1 MSPASGL
8 FHQCNHVIGANPRR
22 ILARQGQGGST
33 VGWLLAGLGLGW
45 CSLPAAERVST
56 FFQDDSAPSAAVSAA
71 RYRPPLPGR
80 LATERDLL
88 YTILDPAEPGV
99 VKHPSG
105 LFVLRFP
112 GHWRVMVSA
121 RGDYV
126 AHTASPEVG
135 RVPPSQLRTGV
146 RVAEVVMSDVF
157 RRQRW
162 TPAAMLQ
169 HLLPAFLK
177 DEPGMKLE
185 GETRPARL
193 GGLEAAACTLRGT
206 RKDIP
211 GEHVKEFIVA
221 EKDGVAFQFI
231 ALAPADDSAA
241 FQTAWQKVAADSTFG
256 REGLARRER
265 SLEARRIVQQ
275 YKGSVVSI
283 VASGGGR
290 SGTGSGFIISRD
302 GHVLTNYHVAF
313 DTRTGQPMEKF
324 TVEWDESLRRPKV
337 EAQLVGGKFRLSP
350 YRFQHGTDVAL
361 LQIPAGNYEPLP
373 LTPLADVEAG
383 DGVVTLGFPSR
394 GLIEGVSLTVT
405 SGVVTRFN
413 RGPQGEVA
421 SIYVDAAFTHGSS
434 GGPCVSLVTGGV
446 VGLNSFGMDVQ
457 LDARSAGLNDLIK
470 YHGVVPIDAAIREFP
485 LVCTP
490 GLDPQGTGL
499 DFIACLELS
508 KQLLS
513 RGSFAAAEQL
523 ALRAVNLEPQQ
534 AVARSR
540 LGDCRFERALEHEHD
555 GRAAEAKTAFA
566 AARKA
571 YEDALARDARLATA
585 LNACARLELH
595 LGRLREADTFAA
607 RATEADPEGWEGH
620 LLRADIALRLSQPD
634 AALRHVAQAKR
645 AVGGLLVNPHMTA
658 AAIFVAKRDFEHA
671 REEWLVA
678 ARISPVYLP
687 ARLGVASYFE
697 AVRQTDA
704 ALAEYRRIL
713 DDFPENGEVLG
724 RIGLCLKGA
733 GRTAEALSY
742 FQHSVRRSQAAAEA
756 PDPSVLMFLGDALM
770 QRPDSVEAVPIF
782 ALYLFHHR
790 RGEWAALAS
799 LKLADIH
806 AQHQAPGLASA
817 QARLAEQL
825 GPTAEVRNAARRHA
839 AAPLSLAEIKVLTG
853 TLQYPL
859 SLAAE
864 IVAASP
870 LGFRLDDAQI
880 LALQREGVPEPV
892 LRAMLESLSRHPAG
906 PVEERRDPRLTPPLS
921 PDVPPADETPP
932 GFGPPPGPEP
942 GPDVRGTW
950 VATGVTPDGQP
961 FRSVIIFGD
970 FQLYSSNTWFGPRS
984 LGLQQGRYRFEQG
997 RLILQPEN
1005 APPHAPRFQVRGDNL
1020 IMDVLNFAPGVRF
1033 VRERPSPGINR

>member
-1 MSPASGL
+1 MSPASRPSVHCDDAIGARLRRATGGRHRQAGAWSGL
-8 FHQCNHVIGANPRR
+8 FTG
-22 ILARQGQGGST
+22 LA
-33 VGWLLAGLGLGW
+33 LGW
-45 CSLPAAERVST
+45 FSLPAADRIST
-56 FFQDDSAPSAAVSAA
+56 SVEESAASPAAASTA

-80 LATERDLL
+80 LATDQGQL
-88 YTILDPAEPGV
+88 YAILDPAEPGV
-99 VKHPSG
+99 VQHPAG

-112 GHWRVMVSA
+112 GHWRVLVSA

-126 AHTASPEVG
+126 SYIVSPEAG

-162 TPAAMLQ
+162 TPTAMLK

-177 DEPGMKLE
+177 DEPGMKLD
-185 GETRPARL
+185 GDPRPARL
-193 GGLEAAACTLRGT
+193 GGLEAAACTLRGP
-206 RKDIP
+206 RKDVP
-211 GEHVKEFIVA
+211 GEHVKEIVVA
-221 EKDGVAFQFI
+221 EKDGIAFQLT
-231 ALAPADDSAA
+231 ALAPAEDSAG
-241 FQTAWQKVAADSTFG
+241 FQAAWEKIAADSRFG
-256 REGLARRER
+256 REGLPRRDT

-290 SGTGSGFIISRD
+290 TGTGSGFIISRD

-337 EAQLVGGKFRLSP
+337 EAQLVSGKFRLSP

-361 LQIPAGNYEPLP
+361 LQIPAGAYEPLP
-373 LTPLADVEAG
+373 LSPLADVEAG
-383 DGVVTLGFPSR
+383 DSVVTLGFPSR

-405 SGVVTRFN
+405 TGVVTRFN

-446 VGLNSFGMDVQ
+446 IGLNSFGMDVQ
-457 LDARSAGLNDLIK
+457 LDTRSAALNDLIK

-490 GLDPQGTGL
+490 GLNPQGTGL
-499 DFIACLELS
+499 DFLACLELS
-508 KQLLS
+508 KHFLGC
-513 RGSFAAAEQL
+513 GSFAAAEKI
-523 ALRAVNLEPQQ
+523 ALRAVSLEPQQ
-534 AVARSR
+534 AIARSR
-540 LGDCRFERALEHEHD
+540 LGDCRFELALEHEHD
-555 GRAAEAKTAFA
+555 GRSAEAKTAFA
-566 AARKA
+566 ATRKA
-571 YEDALARDARLATA
+571 YEEALARDARLATA

-595 LGRLREADTFAA
+595 LGRLQEADTFAA

-620 LLRADIALRLSQPD
+620 LLRADIALRQSQPD
-634 AALRHVAQAKR
+634 AALRHVAQARR

-658 AAIFVAKRDFEHA
+658 AAIYVAKRDLEHA
-671 REEWLVA
+671 RAEWQEA
-678 ARISPVYLP
+678 ARISPVHLP

-724 RIGLCLKGA
+724 RIGLCLNGA
-733 GRTAEALSY
+733 GRTAEALNY
-742 FQHSVRRSQAAAEA
+742 FQRSIQRCQAAAET
-756 PDPSVLMFLGDALM
+756 PDPSVLMFLGDALL
-770 QRPDSVEAVPIF
+770 QRPDSVEAVPVF
-782 ALYLFHHR
+782 TLYLFHHR
-790 RGEWAALAS
+790 RGPWAALAN

-806 AQHQAPGLASA
+806 AQHQARGLASA
-817 QARLAEQL
+817 HARLAEQ
-825 GPTAEVRNAARRHA
+825 TANPGNDVLQAARRHA
-839 AAPLSLAEIKVLTG
+839 PAQLSLEEIKALAGV
-853 TLQYPL
+853 LQYPP

-870 LGFRLDDAQI
+870 LGFRLDETQV
-880 LALQREGVPEPV
+880 LALQREGIPEPI
-892 LRAMLESLSRHPAG
+892 LRAMLESLSRHPVA
-906 PVEERRDPRLTPPLS
+906 PAEERRGFEPPPPPS
-921 PDVPPADETPP
+921 PGGPPPESIPP
-932 GFGPPPGPEP
+932 GFAPAPES

-970 FQLYSSNTWFGPRS
+970 YQLYSSNTWFGQRS
-984 LGLQQGRYRFEQG
+984 TGLQRGQYRFENG

-1005 APPHAPRFQVRGDNL
+1005 GPPHSPRFQVRGDNL
-1020 IMDVLNFAPGVRF
+1020 IMDVMNFAPGVRF
-1033 VRERPSPGINR
+1033 VRERQSSGFNR